1 MASSKIIFQ
10 IKFYLI
16 VIPRLRA
23 VHFFNLAVAVSALRL
38 SQLLSQLVD
47 EIIVLKLLRQRRFVP
62 RLFIGGFEER

>member
-10 IKFYLI
+10 IKFYLV

-23 VHFFNLAVAVSALRL
+23 VHFLNLDIAVSALRL

-62 RLFIGGFEER
+62 RLFI

>member
-23 VHFFNLAVAVSALRL
+23 VHFFNLAVAVSALRR